1 MLLAERTSV
10 RLLCSCLEW
19 HGTLCALHGSMRTDG
34 FSAGLAVA
42 VMLFVV
48 VLLVILVLVP
58 IGSGTDAKPLINIR
72 F

>member
-1 MLLAERTSV
+1 MQTE
-10 RLLCSCLEW
+10 
-19 HGTLCALHGSMRTDG
+19 G
-34 FSAGLAVA
+34 FSSGLAVA
-42 VMLFVV
+42 VLLFVV